1 MYTLKMDAQ
10 LPYKD
15 NMDFEK
21 LKQSG
26 KQNII
31 KEAITYIKTENDLDI
46 KPSDFHYCKV
56 LASQKKLKVIFGF
69 NTIYLPLNSSYYTSI
84 VLELPSK
91 NISYDIKSN
100 GDSFTATSVYKANT
114 DHLNVI
120 RFIFGDKLSLDTI
133 FNRGNE
139 GNLTVITDQGDHY
152 NVKHTSRYPH
162 LGGGYTIEEV
172 DKVNGQVISTLNGHY
187 ASYQLPHQE
196 EEHFMEITN

>member
-1 MYTLKMDAQ
+1 MYTFKMDAQ
-10 LPYKD
+10 LTD
-15 NMDFEK
+15 SQNMDIEK

-91 NISYDIKSN
+91 NISYGINSN
-100 GDSFTATSVYKANT
+100 GDDLPTTSIYKPDT

-120 RFIFGDKLSLDTI
+120 RFIFGDEISLDTI